1 MLPRA
6 ERPALFAAF
15 QQGRFFLQS
24 QRRWNELARTARVAV
39 VFADFGEPAAAGGP
53 PRGPVP
59 VRVPLPA
66 RREWTLVCDSRDYLA
81 CVTGWEFHGQPQA
94 ADPAAFRGDM
104 ERRPAGRQGRRQLR
118 AAGALRPRSPARFPA
133 VRTACTRLRRP
144 APGRGAAHPDDQ
156 LPGESRVPGSL
167 QRLTGSQ
174 RGQGPTR
181 RQVVLRDSRR
191 LVYVSGAPGSG
202 KTGLAVPLAAE
213 LGCPLLAK
221 NRVKETLPAPSA
233 RPNQAWPGRAGSA
246 GPR

>member
-94 ADPAAFRGDM
+94 ADPSRRFEVIWSVDPQVVRDAASCAQLARSGLGPLLDFLPS
-104 ERRPAGRQGRRQLR
+104 EPPAPASADLRR
-118 AAGALRPRSPARFPA
+118 AAGLL
-133 VRTACTRLRRP
+133 TRMTSYLEKAESL
-144 APGRGAAHPDDQ
+144 AP
-156 LPGESRVPGSL
+156 SSGS
-167 QRLTGSQ
+167 
-174 RGQGPTR
+174 
-181 RQVVLRDSRR
+181 
-191 LVYVSGAPGSG
+191 
-202 KTGLAVPLAAE
+202 
-213 LGCPLLAK
+213 
-221 NRVKETLPAPSA
+221 PAPSA
-233 RPNQAWPGRAGSA
+233 GRV
-246 GPR
+246 PRGDRSS

>member
-94 ADPAAFRGDM
+94 ADPAG
-104 ERRPAGRQGRRQLR
+104 
-118 AAGALRPRSPARFPA
+118 
-133 VRTACTRLRRP
+133 V
-144 APGRGAAHPDDQ
+144 
-156 LPGESRVPGSL
+156 SR
-167 QRLTGSQ
+167 
-174 RGQGPTR
+174 
-181 RQVVLRDSRR
+181 
-191 LVYVSGAPGSG
+191 
-202 KTGLAVPLAAE
+202 
-213 LGCPLLAK
+213 
-221 NRVKETLPAPSA
+221 
-233 RPNQAWPGRAGSA
+233 
-246 GPR
+246 